1 VVPEYRYYDHRQQ
14 FSATMA
20 SSSSSPSS
28 PPTSPQGFTPQIASP
43 VPPPPAQDPVTPAQW
58 AILAAIADTFAPS
71 ITKAAGNPLLQRRVS
86 AEVYDTVS
94 RRIEELA
101 QEDGRDGLVAEFLDE
116 RASAAPEFKEYMMR
130 VLGVYLDSATKAQF
144 LTLLSVLS

>member
-1 VVPEYRYYDHRQQ
+1 MAVTAESIPVA
-14 FSATMA
+14 AT
-20 SSSSSPSS
+20 
-28 PPTSPQGFTPQIASP
+28 QGFALQRSSP

-71 ITKAAGNPLLQRRVS
+71 ITKAAGNPLLQRTVS
-86 AEVYDTVS
+86 AQLYDSTA

-101 QEDGRDGLVAEFLDE
+101 QEEGRDGLVAEFLDE
-116 RASAAPEFKEYMMR
+116 RASAAPDFKEYMMR
-130 VLGVYLDSATKAQF
+130 VLGVYLDSATKFQF